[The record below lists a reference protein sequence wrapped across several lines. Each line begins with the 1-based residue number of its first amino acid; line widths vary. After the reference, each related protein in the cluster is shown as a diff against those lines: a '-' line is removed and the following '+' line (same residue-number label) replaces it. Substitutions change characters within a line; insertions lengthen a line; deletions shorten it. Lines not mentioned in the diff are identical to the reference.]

1 MRKRKKGPV
10 LLLAVLLMLSG
21 CGNAEA
27 PETGEELAAGN
38 SIETTQEASA
48 AEEAEQE
55 DESEE
60 SSRSM
65 ESEEAEES
73 SSESGEEE
81 SREPEEEAS
90 ASATKE
96 AESSEPAPTP
106 TPTPEPTEAPEE
118 STPAETPAPEAS
130 AQTPESTQVPS
141 QAPAATPTPAPQQT
155 HSCTWDGGTVTQA
168 ATCTAEGIKTYTCT
182 SCGNTRTESIPK
194 TDHSYAWLW
203 PLHED
208 LGNCTE
214 RYRLVDICANCGYI
228 LNTYADETLSNHKL
242 DSGVKTGGPLCVA
255 SITTTYTCQ
264 ECGYVTYSVNEGPVG
279 HQEADWRP
287 GGYCMYCGEHLFH
300 KYVEGKCY
308 CGAVQEGYTEE
319 PVQTLESGEQTEN

>member
-10 LLLAVLLMLSG
+10 LLLAVLLILSG

-27 PETGEELAAGN
+27 PGTGEEPAAGN
-38 SIETTQEASA
+38 SIETSQEASVA
-48 AEEAEQE
+48 ESAEEAEQE

-90 ASATKE
+90 ASGTKE
-96 AESSEPAPTP
+96 AESSKPAP

-118 STPAETPAPEAS
+118 PTPAETPAPEAS
-130 AQTPESTQVPS
+130 AQTPESTPTQP

-168 ATCTAEGIKTYTCT
+168 ATCTAEGVKTYTCT

-194 TDHSYAWLW
+194 TDHSYAWYYSLE
-203 PLHED
+203 ED
-208 LGNCTE
+208 LGLGNCLT

-228 LNTYADETLSNHKL
+228 LNTYKDLTYENHEMGEVVWGEGNSCTSTVTGTQTCIKCGGVVTQSVGPSGHRL
-242 DSGVKTGGPLCVA
+242 DDAGNCKV
-255 SITTTYTCQ
+255 
-264 ECGYVTYSVNEGPVG
+264 
-279 HQEADWRP
+279 
-287 GGYCMYCGEHLFH
+287 CGEHTEHQWLWDEIDQ
-300 KYVEGKCY
+300 KYYCY
-308 CGAVQEGYTEE
+308 CGAEKD
-319 PVQTLESGEQTEN
+319 